1 MFREYLNFAAYEMG
15 VNLSEIQVDLFS
27 RYCDLLLEWNKVMN
41 LTAIVD
47 PKEIAIK
54 HMIDSISCYDKKV
67 FFPSSRVVDVGT
79 GAGFPGIPLKIYSP
93 EISVTLIDSL
103 QKRLKFLQVVI
114 DQLQLTDVVTLHDRV
129 EDVGRDKKYREKYDV
144 ATSRAVA
151 KLSVL
156 CEYCLPLV
164 KVGGYFVALKGSQVD
179 KEVMDA
185 MDAIKTLG
193 GSIKTIRQ
201 VSMPKFADQ
210 HAVIYIKKIRHTPE
224 EYPRRAGVPE
234 KKPL

>member
-129 EDVGRDKKYREKYDV
+129 EDVGRDKGLDGF
-144 ATSRAVA
+144 S
-151 KLSVL
+151 
-156 CEYCLPLV
+156 
-164 KVGGYFVALKGSQVD
+164 GGEA
-179 KEVMDA
+179 A
-185 MDAIKTLG
+185 
-193 GSIKTIRQ
+193 
-201 VSMPKFADQ
+201 
-210 HAVIYIKKIRHTPE
+210 
-224 EYPRRAGVPE
+224 
-234 KKPL
+234 